1 MNTSNFKINY
11 NFATKFR
18 SFITI
23 FSAIILLISCEK
35 EKQDLSIVI
44 KNGDG
49 IEITG
54 DTVTVSINTVHQT
67 LVDVTFR
74 GASPKYLRQIDQ
86 GNIEQLSKHEDY
98 ELISNGINNSGDF
111 EKVVITTSFSD
122 TLVHTGSIVKISAR
136 IDTDLVESVFYKVH
150 Q

>member
-1 MNTSNFKINY
+1 MNTSNFNISF
-11 NFATKFR
+11 NFIIKFC

-23 FSAIILLISCEK
+23 VSLISCEK
-35 EKQDLSIVI
+35 EKQDLSIII

-67 LVDVTFR
+67 LVDVTFS
-74 GASPKYLRQIDQ
+74 GASPKYSRQINQ
-86 GNIEQLSKHEDY
+86 GNIDQLSKHEDY
-98 ELISNGINNSGDF
+98 ELISNGVNNSGDF

-122 TLVHTGSIVKISAR
+122 TLLHIGSIVKISVR
-136 IDTDLVESVFYKVH
+136 VETDMVESVFYKVN